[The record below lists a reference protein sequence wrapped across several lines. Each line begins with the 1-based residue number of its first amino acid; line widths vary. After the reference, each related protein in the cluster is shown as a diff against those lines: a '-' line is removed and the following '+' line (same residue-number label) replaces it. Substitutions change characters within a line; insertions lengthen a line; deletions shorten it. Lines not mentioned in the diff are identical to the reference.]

1 MQSFQSNNLYSG
13 NNNYHTN
20 MPALMSD
27 SREQS
32 SWYTEAVVDN
42 NIKKAANITSNWE
55 YRKYL
60 TNNATHLMNINA
72 RNALMENPTT
82 TSSTSSQSA
91 VAGTP
96 YVYRNV
102 DDRQRVRPDVF
113 SSDLKT
119 VYLNRDQLQAK
130 ASAPGLYSTTSR

>member
-1 MQSFQSNNLYSG
+1 MQSVQSNNIYSG
-13 NNNYHTN
+13 NNNYHAN

-32 SWYTEAVVDN
+32 SWYMEAAVDN

-60 TNNATHLMNINA
+60 TNNATHLMDINA
-72 RNALMENPTT
+72 RNALMENPEKA
-82 TSSTSSQSA
+82 STSSQST

-102 DDRQRVRPDVF
+102 DDRQQVRPGVF

-119 VYLNRDQLQAK
+119 AYLNRDQLQAK
-130 ASAPGLYSTTSR
+130 AAAPGLYSTTSR

>member
-1 MQSFQSNNLYSG
+1 M
-13 NNNYHTN
+13 
-20 MPALMSD
+20 
-27 SREQS
+27 
-32 SWYTEAVVDN
+32 EAAVDN

-60 TNNATHLMNINA
+60 TNNATHLMDINA
-72 RNALMENPTT
+72 RNALMENPEKA
-82 TSSTSSQSA
+82 STSSQPT

-102 DDRQRVRPDVF
+102 DDRQQIRPGVF

-119 VYLNRDQLQAK
+119 AYLNRDQLQAK
-130 ASAPGLYSTTSR
+130 AAAPGLYSTTSR